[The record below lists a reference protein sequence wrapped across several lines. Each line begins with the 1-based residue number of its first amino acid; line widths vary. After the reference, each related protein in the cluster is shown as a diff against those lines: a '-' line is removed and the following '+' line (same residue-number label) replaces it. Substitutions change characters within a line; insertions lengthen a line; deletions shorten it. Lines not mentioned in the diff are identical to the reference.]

1 MLNLTQIFYKILNTE
16 TMEWYSTRNSKT
28 SWSRLSGAATVI
40 TTNKLDPEVYQ
51 IYEFVG
57 EGKPV
62 ERK

>member
-1 MLNLTQIFYKILNTE
+1 MFNLTQIFYKILNTN

-40 TTNKLDPEVYQ
+40 TTNKLDPEVYV

-57 EGKPV
+57 TGKPV